1 MHINSLTL
9 DYLLQKMNFHV
20 FILFNPA
27 FNFDKSL
34 LVIIYTNLEG
44 EMTFF
49 LLKITVNIFILS
61 AEKEV
66 KKIGQ

>member
-1 MHINSLTL
+1 
-9 DYLLQKMNFHV
+9 MNFHV